1 MPQLNIQSNPYYQ
14 WLSMEPIFTF
24 SDVQNGADLR
34 SALWEV
40 RRCLEFHPQQE
51 SQVTRLWAANKPD
64 VTVAYISRVSEGL
77 TLTGAPEIWGG
88 MAGGG

>member
-1 MPQLNIQSNPYYQ
+1 
-14 WLSMEPIFTF
+14 MEPIFTF

-34 SALWEV
+34 LALWEE

-51 SQVTRLWAANKPD
+51 SHRSDGSEQP
-64 VTVAYISRVSEGL
+64 ISLMSPSLTSAGSLEGL
-77 TLTGAPEIWGG
+77 TLTGTPEIWGG